1 MMNTV
6 RARRKPLLRAAAF
19 AVALLALLAGC
30 ERTPARDYAA
40 EGEAW
45 KARIADA
52 YERNASLDNYRFEGS
67 IAFPTKGEP
76 TAAAGPAALLPML
89 GEGLSWSGILY
100 RDPLRLEA
108 DVRFEGTAGG
118 DGAAAQ
124 SVPLL
129 AQDGLLYVSIPPV
142 NAPDEYF
149 AIDLAEAEAGT
160 GPLPIRPLLDAAA
173 AFDDLAYAIV
183 DRVDPQWIRTP
194 DVALDG
200 DGGAAESDPAEEPRR
215 FVVEV
220 TEENAEHVAAA
231 FREGYA
237 VWAER
242 LPPELGADRLSIAG
256 DASFSL
262 APGGSIAISLDE
274 NGYVVDQA
282 VELDV
287 VRGAEASSEDG
298 SATDASSS
306 AENASSDR
314 FAYAVRLTEPNGSPE
329 LTKTVPPNVIP
340 FKDVLAFLL
349 SGADAANP

>member
-1 MMNTV
+1 MKNIV
-6 RARRKPLLRAAAF
+6 RAERIPLLRAAAF

-52 YERNASLDNYRFEGS
+52 YERNASLENYRFEGS
-67 IAFPTKGEP
+67 FAFPSEGEP
-76 TAAAGPAALLPML
+76 TAAAGPAALLPTL
-89 GEGLSWSGILY
+89 GDGLSWGGVLY

-108 DVRFEGTAGG
+108 DIRFGGDAGG
-118 DGAAAQ
+118 EGAAAQ
-124 SVPLL
+124 TVPLL
-129 AQDGLLYVSIPPV
+129 AQDGLFYVSIPPV

-149 AIDLAEAEAGT
+149 AIDLSVAEAGT

-173 AFDDLAYAIV
+173 AFDDLVYAIV
-183 DRVDPQWIRTP
+183 ERVDPQWIRTP

-200 DGGAAESDPAEEPRR
+200 DGGDAESDPEEEPRR

-220 TEENAEHVAAA
+220 TEENAEHLAAA

-237 VWAER
+237 AWAER
-242 LPPELGADRLSIAG
+242 LPPELGANRLSIAG
-256 DASFSL
+256 DASFAL
-262 APGGSIAISLDE
+262 AAGGSIAIELDE

-287 VRGAEASSEDG
+287 VRGAKASSEG
-298 SATDASSS
+298 GGATDASSA
-306 AENASSDR
+306 AENAPSNR
-314 FAYAVRLTEPNGSPE
+314 FAYAIRLTEPNGSPE
-329 LTKTVPPNVIP
+329 MTKTVPANVIP

-349 SGADAANP
+349 SGAEAANP